1 MPSSS
6 LIWKWIMEI
15 HINSPYR
22 LWILLKQTISLGQGE
37 VPMTQRD
44 VVVLQSPKFDPYSP
58 YPFYRLQ
65 SPLFFLNFRLWAEIH
80 RKTAG
85 VPVIPLI
92 IPSICNSRM
101 FSSKVSGSFPTKVA
115 YSVNPQRFGQSEGR
129 ESWKIRTSFVDL
141 CGTSGEPA
149 VESRS

>member
-1 MPSSS
+1 
-6 LIWKWIMEI
+6 
-15 HINSPYR
+15 
-22 LWILLKQTISLGQGE
+22 
-37 VPMTQRD
+37 MTQRD
-44 VVVLQSPKFDPYSP
+44 VVGLQSPKFDPYGP

-65 SPLFFLNFRLWAEIH
+65 SHLFFIFRLWAEIH

-85 VPVIPLI
+85 YPVIPLI

-129 ESWKIRTSFVDL
+129 ESWKIRTSS
-141 CGTSGEPA
+141 GTSGEPA